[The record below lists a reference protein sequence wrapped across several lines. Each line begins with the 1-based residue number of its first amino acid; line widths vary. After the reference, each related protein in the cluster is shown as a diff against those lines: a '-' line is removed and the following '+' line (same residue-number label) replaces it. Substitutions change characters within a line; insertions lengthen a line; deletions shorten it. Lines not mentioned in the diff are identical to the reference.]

1 MTGMHPENNKLARW
15 QSIKV
20 VRAGEIVDLRCEAGV
35 VQHVCVKMADD
46 NKSTARWIDV
56 GDRHPF
62 KNPNKLPQV
71 GDFYVEYDDY
81 YVSWS
86 PRQAFVTGYTKL

>member
-1 MTGMHPENNKLARW
+1 
-15 QSIKV
+15 
-20 VRAGEIVDLRCEAGV
+20 
-35 VQHVCVKMADD
+35 MADD

-62 KNPNKLPQV
+62 KNPDKLPQV
-71 GDFYVEYDDY
+71 GDFYVEYEDN

-86 PRQAFVTGYTKL
+86 PRQAFLTGYVRQ